1 MKKQIVVIGLGQFGR
16 SVAVASVFIG
26 HDVLALD
33 RNEKEVQNIASR
45 VTHAVQADATNEA
58 ILKDLGIGNV
68 DVAVVGIGGRIESSV
83 LITILLKKIG
93 VPYVIARA
101 DSELHGSILEKIG
114 ADKVV
119 YPERD
124 YGVRVAEGITL
135 TNVADYMS
143 LTSVYGVAKLKAP
156 SYFVG
161 AKLSELGFG
170 PKGKWEVAAL
180 LLQRGQEVIVTPR
193 GSEVIKADDVLIIA
207 GSHDHVEKLLV
218 EAEKKNKKEEEK

>member
-1 MKKQIVVIGLGQFGR
+1 MKKQIVVIGLGQFGK
-16 SVAVASVFIG
+16 SVAAALAFIG

-58 ILKDLGIGNV
+58 ILKDLGVGNA
-68 DVAVVGIGGRIESSV
+68 DVAVVGIGERIESSV
-83 LITILLKKIG
+83 LVTILLKKMGI
-93 VPYVIARA
+93 PYVIARA
-101 DSELHGSILEKIG
+101 NSELHGSILEKIG

-124 YGVRVAEGITL
+124 YGVGVAEWITL
-135 TNVADYMS
+135 TNVAGYMS

-156 SYFVG
+156 PYFVG

-170 PKGKWEVAAL
+170 QKGKWEVAAL

-193 GSEVIKADDVLIIA
+193 GSEVVKEDDVLIVA
-207 GSHDHVEKLLV
+207 GSHDHIGKLLM
-218 EAEKKNKKEEEK
+218 EAEKKNKKEEAK